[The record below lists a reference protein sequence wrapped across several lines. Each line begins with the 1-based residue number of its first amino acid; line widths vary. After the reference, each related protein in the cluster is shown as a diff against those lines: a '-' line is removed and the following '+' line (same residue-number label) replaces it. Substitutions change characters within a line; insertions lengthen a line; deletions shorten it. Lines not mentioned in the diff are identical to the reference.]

1 MLSWPPGNKCTLHW
15 AWWYRP
21 VMGAARETEAVKS
34 QLQVTLELHRK
45 AKASLADIEPTSK

>member
-1 MLSWPPGNKCTLHW
+1 
-15 AWWYRP
+15 
-21 VMGAARETEAVKS
+21 MGAARETEAVKS